1 MGTLQKK
8 VAASSSWQR
17 VDGQTTQATIVT
29 GSSVLQR
36 IIVTGDGAAATLLVS
51 DGDGSTAANIL
62 NILEV
67 PSGTSETFEFGAN
80 MSNGISVTP
89 GEATT
94 DSVVIY
100 N

>member
-8 VAASSSWQR
+8 VAASGSWQR

-29 GSSVLQR
+29 GSSILNR
-36 IIVTGDGAAATLLVS
+36 IIVTGDGAAATLTVS
-51 DGDGSTAANIL
+51 DGDAGTVANIL

-67 PSGTSETFEFGAN
+67 PSGESETFEFGVN
-80 MSNGISVTP
+80 MTNGISVTP

-94 DSVVIY
+94 DSTVIY